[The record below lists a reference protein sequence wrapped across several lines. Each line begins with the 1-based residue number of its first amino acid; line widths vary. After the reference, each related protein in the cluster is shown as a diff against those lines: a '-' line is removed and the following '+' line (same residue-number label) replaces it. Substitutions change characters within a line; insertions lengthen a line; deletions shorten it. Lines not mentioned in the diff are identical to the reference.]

1 MMGLAAIALSADASA
16 WVTRP
21 GKRAAASN
29 SRADLR
35 CGFCGI
41 LSRWC
46 QVQHPTSSSGGKTE
60 ASGRPA
66 CPLCILPLHLERPR
80 IDEEAA
86 LVWLPE
92 MSQAAL
98 NALMRELHLQLRA
111 LDEDLGADGVFRSQ
125 SAALRPV
132 HLARAVLAERMA
144 PAADRAG
151 TRSPRELGLALLDLS
166 PAAHA
171 RRGALLSG
179 LRLLPL
185 GRFFHDGKDI
195 YPRVVDAWRELPQAA
210 APSTAPEDAARP
222 IGPPAERI
230 A

>member
-1 MMGLAAIALSADASA
+1 MLRLAAIALSADASA

-29 SRADLR
+29 SRAELR

-46 QVQHPTSSSGGKTE
+46 QVQHPTSPSGGKAE
-60 ASGRPA
+60 APGRPA

-111 LDEDLGADGVFRSQ
+111 SSQDLAAD
-125 SAALRPV
+125 AAPRTGPAARRPV

-166 PAAHA
+166 PAAHSH
-171 RRGALLSG
+171 RGALLGG

-185 GRFFHDGKDI
+185 GRFFEDGEDI
-195 YPRVVDAWRELPQAA
+195 YPAVVHAWRELPQAA
-210 APSTAPEDAARP
+210 APSAAPGDAARP
-222 IGPPAERI
+222 MRPPAERT